1 MWNSSW
7 LFSIQLLNKQLV
19 TENQGNIYANKWYF
33 MVPSIQPL
41 HTAAAVCGFISRPL
55 VFSFFP
61 SHVTDFTSL
70 LTWDEVNCNKE
81 SWSHLKCL
89 QSIITLSSKLLVNV
103 NAYGHIKLKNHK
115 IHKLICWRAVPYVG
129 HTSVKLTKWWDLLQ
143 GT

>member
-1 MWNSSW
+1 MWNSSS
-7 LFSIQLLNKQLV
+7 LFSIQLLNKQLI

-41 HTAAAVCGFISRPL
+41 HTSAVVCGFISRPL

-61 SHVTDFTSL
+61 SHVTDFTSP
-70 LTWDEVNCNKE
+70 LTWDGVNCNKE

-115 IHKLICWRAVPYVG
+115 IHHKLICLCDMPYVG
-129 HTSVKLTKWWDLLQ
+129 RTSVNCLH
-143 GT
+143 